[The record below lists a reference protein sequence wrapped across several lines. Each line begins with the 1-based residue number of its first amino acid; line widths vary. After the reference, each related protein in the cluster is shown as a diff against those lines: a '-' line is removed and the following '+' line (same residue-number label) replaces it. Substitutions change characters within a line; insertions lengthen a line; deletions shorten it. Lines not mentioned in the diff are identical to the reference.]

1 MKTQRLSPSSRFL
14 VGVSTLL
21 ITLQL
26 ISHYTIGADHI
37 FPVES
42 QTLGDH
48 VLNWISVG
56 LAQLWLMALTL
67 LAAWIGQLFQSAF
80 PNPGKAFMWVL
91 MALAII
97 GFGLYVYGCTITYW
111 PRWFFGSCIFSAFVI
126 GFLVHV
132 ENVSRHATFELIA
145 VAVSLALVYTAT
157 CLLPRHRWI
166 DFFVLMPFVY
176 YMLLL
181 SNDSSI
187 KRIMEKDWVSP
198 ILIVLATVSFISAI
212 IYLVRVKSWLHIEF
226 LLPIWGIIVQ
236 PVIVYPLFLL
246 CRGKSE
252 NDKKGRSATR

>member
-26 ISHYTIGADHI
+26 VAHYTIGADHI

-48 VLNWISVG
+48 ILNWLSVG
-56 LAQLWLMALTL
+56 LAQLWLMALAL

-80 PNPGKAFMWVL
+80 SNPGKAVRRML
-91 MALAII
+91 IALAII

-145 VAVSLALVYTAT
+145 VALSLALVYTAT

-181 SNDSSI
+181 SKDSSV
-187 KRIMEKDWVSP
+187 KRTMEKDWVSP
-198 ILIVLATVSFISAI
+198 ILIILATVSFISAV
-212 IYLVRVKSWLHIEF
+212 IYLVRVKSWIHIEF

-236 PVIVYPLFLL
+236 PLIVYPLFLL